1 MYKGAR
7 RKLGRFKLEDISE
20 HNNNCREQRI
30 KIKKAI
36 SIVKT
41 EL

>member
-1 MYKGAR
+1 VYKSTR
-7 RKLGRFKLEDISE
+7 KKLGRFKLEDMSK
-20 HNNNCREQRI
+20 HDNNYREQRI
-30 KIKKAI
+30 KTEKTI